1 MKKHSSILFLL
12 LAFTYGH
19 LFSLGS
25 MLTGE
30 AASRL
35 VPNSEAV
42 IEGKF
47 STIPDYIRFKQ
58 GAYLAYGN
66 FGEWLSQHYQ
76 IPSGNGFKLLATEKD
91 KLGFV
96 HYRLQQTVN
105 GVPVEGTMF
114 ILHTKLGMIQSMNG
128 QLLNNIPAPSSV
140 SINESSALN
149 FALQNI
155 SASKYKWEI
164 TAAENALKENTGN
177 ASATYF
183 PKGELVY
190 VGENNKLGAAKFFLA
205 YKFDIYAAE
214 PLSRNYVFVDAATGK
229 ILLTKNRIEHADAAA
244 TASTQYSGS
253 KTITTD
259 SYNGSYRLR
268 EAARGNGIRTYNAL
282 TSTNPGNTDFTNAS
296 TTWNNV
302 NPAKDQYATDGHFA
316 SESTY
321 DFYNTLFGRNSLD
334 DNGVALV
341 AYVHYDS
348 NLDNAFWD
356 GSSMNYGDGSTQYNT
371 RPYTTLDIGG
381 HEITHGLTQYTANL
395 DYQDESGALNESFS
409 DIFGVSIRQHV
420 YQATPGAIEWRI
432 GINNGPAF
440 RSVSN
445 PNAYQQPDTYAGSYW
460 ATGTADNGGVHTNSG
475 VQNYWFYLVAHGKSG
490 VNDNGQSYSVTGV
503 TIEKAQA
510 IAYRSLTNYLTNT
523 SQYADART
531 YSIIA
536 AEDLYGPC
544 SPEVIA
550 VTNAWYAVGVG
561 AIFSASV
568 NADFAPATTTSCTA
582 PTIISFNNT
591 STNANTYYWDFGD
604 GNGSFSASPT
614 HTYFQYGTFTVSL
627 VASSPGCGSDT
638 VVKSQV
644 ITINNLSPVANGV
657 SVCQGQSATLT
668 ATASGNINWYVGQ
681 NGGNPIGTGTSFNTP
696 PLNSST
702 TYYAETQITSPQI
715 GAAPANHNFG
725 AGGYNTYPHYTIFN
739 NTTPQVLLSV
749 DIDAGAAGNRT
760 IELRDASDN
769 VLATLPVNLANGLQT
784 VPLNFSLPAQT
795 GLRLGIWTG
804 TVNLYRNS
812 SGAAYPYTSSDGTVT
827 ITGNDVPDL
836 ARFYFFYNW
845 RIQPA
850 PCITSRTP
858 VVVDVISTNGTFTST
873 VNNTTVDFTPSVT
886 TATTYNWTFGDGNTS
901 TQQNPS
907 HTYSADGTYTVELI
921 QSNGNCS
928 DTITQTVTINT
939 TGIAELNSIETISL
953 QPNPAKDFLN
963 VLMNLAIGKQY
974 KLSVQNV
981 LGETLSSQSLNAS
994 AAHNSS
1000 TLDISS
1006 LASGIYFL
1014 NLQSGKS
1021 SLVKRFVKTTE

>member
-1 MKKHSSILFLL
+1 MKKRSSILFLL
-12 LAFTYGH
+12 FAFVSSN
-19 LFSLGS
+19 LFSLGT
-25 MLTGE
+25 MLTGD

-35 VPNSEAV
+35 VPNSVAV

-58 GAYLAYGN
+58 GTYLAYGN
-66 FGEWLSQHYQ
+66 FEAWLSQHYQ
-76 IPSGNGFKLLATEKD
+76 LPTANGFKLLSTEKD
-91 KLGFV
+91 KLGFI

-105 GVPVEGTMF
+105 NIPVEGTMF

-128 QLLNNIPAPSSV
+128 QLLNTIPAPAST
-140 SINESSALN
+140 SINASTALN

-155 SASKYKWEI
+155 GASKYKWEI
-164 TAAENALKENTGN
+164 SAVENALKENTGN

-183 PKGELVY
+183 PKAELVY
-190 VGENNKLGAAKFFLA
+190 VGENNKLGAKQFYLA

-214 PLSRNYVFVDAATGK
+214 PLSRNYVFVDAVTGK
-229 ILLTKNRIEHADAAA
+229 IILTKNRIEHADVPA
-244 TASTQYSGS
+244 TATTQYSGS

-302 NPAKDQYATDGHFA
+302 NAAKDQYATDGHFA

-321 DFYNTLFGRNSLD
+321 DFYNVLFGRNSLD
-334 DNGVALV
+334 DNGVQLI

-356 GSSMNYGDGSTQYNT
+356 GQAMNYGDGSTQFNT

-409 DIFGVSIRQHV
+409 DCMGISIRQYV
-420 YQATPGAIEWRI
+420 NQAVPASIEWRI
-432 GINNGPAF
+432 GVNNGPAF
-440 RSVSN
+440 RSMAN
-445 PNAYQQPDTYAGSYW
+445 PNAYQQPDTYGGTNWY
-460 ATGTADNGGVHTNSG
+460 TGTQDNGGVHTNSG
-475 VQNYWFYLVAHGKSG
+475 VQNFWFYLVAHGKSG
-490 VNDNGQSYSVTGV
+490 TNDNGQTYNVTGI

-510 IAYRSLTNYLTNT
+510 ITYRSLTNYLTNT
-523 SQYADART
+523 AQYADART

-536 AEDLYGPC
+536 AEDLYGHC

-561 AIFSASV
+561 AAFSASV
-568 NADFAPATTTSCTA
+568 NADFVPATTTSCTA

-591 STNANTYYWDFGD
+591 STNANSYYWDFGD
-604 GNGSFSASPT
+604 GNGSFTATPS
-614 HTYFQYGTFTVSL
+614 HTYYQYGTFTVSL
-627 VASSPGCGSDT
+627 IASSPGCGSDT

-644 ITINNLSPVANGV
+644 ITINNLAPIANGV
-657 SVCQGQSATLT
+657 SICGGQSATLS
-668 ATASGNINWYVGQ
+668 ASASGNINWY
-681 NGGNPIGTGTSFNTP
+681 NGAAGGASLGTGTMFTTP
-696 PLNSST
+696 SLNSTT
-702 TYYAETQITSPQI
+702 TYFAESQIQSPQI
-715 GAAPANHNFG
+715 GAAPVNHNFG
-725 AGGYNTYPHYTIFN
+725 AGGYNTYPHYTVFN
-739 NTTPQVLLSV
+739 NTVQQVLLSV
-749 DIDAGAAGNRT
+749 DVDAGAAGNR
-760 IELRDASDN
+760 IIQLHDASDN
-769 VLATLPVNLANGLQT
+769 VLATLTVNLANGLQT
-784 VPLNFSLPAQT
+784 VPLNFNLPAQN

-804 TVNLYRNS
+804 TENLYRNS
-812 SGAAYPYTSSDGTVT
+812 SGATYPYTSSDGTVT

-836 ARFYFFYNW
+836 VRFYFFYNW

-850 PCITSRTP
+850 PCVTARTP
-858 VVVDVISTNGTFTST
+858 VVVDVISNNGTFSST
-873 VNNTTVDFTPSVT
+873 VNNTTVDFTPSIT
-886 TATTYNWTFGDGNTS
+886 TATSYNWTFGDGNTS

-907 HTYSADGTYTVELI
+907 HTYAADGTYTVELI

-928 DTITQTVTINT
+928 DTITQTVNVNT
-939 TGIAELNSIETISL
+939 TGIADINNIETISL
-953 QPNPAKDFLN
+953 QPNPAKDFVNVQLN
-963 VLMNLAIGKQY
+963 ISIGKQY
-974 KLSVQNV
+974 KLTIQNV
-981 LGETLSSQSLNAS
+981 LGETLSSQNLY
-994 AAHNSS
+994 AAVSHNSA
-1000 TLDISS
+1000 TVDISS

-1014 NLQSGKS
+1014 NLQSGKN
-1021 SLVKRFVKTTE
+1021 SLVKKFVKSVE

>member
-1 MKKHSSILFLL
+1 MKKRSSIIFLL
-12 LAFTYGH
+12 LAFVYGH

-47 STIPDYIRFKQ
+47 SSIPDYIRFKQ

-66 FGEWLSQHYQ
+66 FGEWISQHYQ
-76 IPSGNGFKLLATEKD
+76 LPSGNGFKLLSTEKD

-105 GVPVEGTMF
+105 GVPVEGTMY

-128 QLLNNIPAPSSV
+128 QLLNTVSAPASA

-155 SASKYKWEI
+155 GATKYRWEI
-164 TAAENALKENTGN
+164 SEAENALKENTGN
-177 ASATYF
+177 STATYF

-190 VGENNKLGAAKFFLA
+190 VGENNKLGAAQFHLA

-229 ILLTKNRIEHADAAA
+229 ILSTKNRIEHADVPA
-244 TASTQYSGS
+244 TATTQYSGS

-268 EAARGNGIRTYNAL
+268 EAARGNGIRTYNAQQ
-282 TSTNPGNTDFTNAS
+282 STNPPNTDFTNAS

-302 NPAKDQYATDGHFA
+302 NAAKDQYATDAHFA

-321 DFYNTLFGRNSLD
+321 DFYNTNFGRNSLD
-334 DNGVALV
+334 DNGLQLV
-341 AYVHYDS
+341 AYVHYDQD
-348 NLDNAFWD
+348 LDNAFWD
-356 GSSMNYGDGSTQYNT
+356 GGSMNYGDGSTQFNT

-409 DIFGVSIRQHV
+409 DCMGVSIRQYV

-440 RSVSN
+440 RSMSN
-445 PNAYQQPDTYAGSYW
+445 PNSYQQPDTYNGTYW
-460 ATGTADNGGVHTNSG
+460 YSGTQDNGGVHTNSG
-475 VQNYWFYLVAHGKSG
+475 VQNFWFYLVARGKSG
-490 VNDNGQSYSVTGV
+490 VNDNGQSYNVTGI

-523 SQYADART
+523 AQYADART

-544 SPEVIA
+544 SPEVIS
-550 VTNAWYAVGVG
+550 VTNAWFAVGVG
-561 AIFSASV
+561 AAFSASV
-568 NADFAPATTTSCTA
+568 TADFTPATTESCSA

-604 GNGSFSASPT
+604 GNNSFSPT
-614 HTYFQYGTFTVSL
+614 PSHTYYQYGTFTVSL
-627 VASSPGCGSDT
+627 IASSPGCGTDT

-644 ITINNLSPVANGV
+644 ITITNLSPTANGV
-657 SVCQGQSATLT
+657 SVCEGQSATLSAT
-668 ATASGNINWYVGQ
+668 ATGNISWYIGQ
-681 NGGNPIGTGTSFNTP
+681 NGGNAIGNGNTFNTP
-696 PLNSST
+696 ALNSTT
-702 TYYAETQITSPQI
+702 TYYAESQIQSPQI

-725 AGGYNTYPHYTIFN
+725 QGGYNTYPHYTVFN
-739 NTTPQVLLSV
+739 NTVAQVLLSV
-749 DIDAGAAGNRT
+749 DVDAGAAGNRT

-769 VLATLPVNLANGLQT
+769 VLATLTVNLANGLQT
-784 VPLNFSLPAQT
+784 VPLNFNLPAQT

-804 TVNLYRNS
+804 TTNLYRNS
-812 SGAAYPYTSSDGTVT
+812 LGASYPYTSSDGTVS
-827 ITGNDVPDL
+827 ITSNDVPDL

-850 PCITSRTP
+850 ACVTARTP
-858 VVVDVISTNGTFTST
+858 VVVNVISVNGTFTST
-873 VNNTTVDFTPSVT
+873 VNNTTVDFAPTVT
-886 TATTYNWTFGDGNTS
+886 TATTYNWTFGDGNLS
-901 TQQNPS
+901 TQQSPS
-907 HTYSADGTYTVELI
+907 HTYSSDGTYTVELI

-939 TGIAELNSIETISL
+939 TGIDELNSVETISL

-963 VLMNLAIGKQY
+963 VQMNLAVGKQY
-974 KLSVQNV
+974 KLTIQNV
-981 LGETLSSQSLNAS
+981 LGEVLNLQNLNAS
-994 AAHNSS
+994 ASHNSS
-1000 TLDISS
+1000 TLDISALS
-1006 LASGIYFL
+1006 SGVYFL
-1014 NLQSGKS
+1014 NLQSGRS
-1021 SLVKRFVKTTE
+1021 SLVKRFVKAD